1 MTLRSLYKI
10 NDFLVE
16 DGSFSASITFNSGH
30 EIFKGHFPGQP
41 VVPGVC
47 LIHIIKEISIKI
59 TENETVMTDGSNI
72 KFLQVIDPSIHDEV
86 HIKGTF
92 SSESKENIKIT
103 ATILNEDLVFCKFKG
118 TFKLA

>member
-1 MTLRSLYKI
+1 MILKSLYKI

-59 TENETVMTDGSNI
+59 AENETVLTDGSNI
-72 KFLQVIDPSIHDEV
+72 KFLQVIDPSIHNEV
-86 HIKGTF
+86 QIKGTL
-92 SSESKENIKIT
+92 SESKENIKIT